1 MTTTINHDTRAS
13 LGLSLVEYSILDFCA
28 QRAPLMLGTGIAII
42 SESLGLS
49 KSSVTDA
56 MKELIAMTPSLLD
69 KKENGYYYPSTRWYT
84 AHWQTVEASQTK
96 SQQFAA
102 DVILLFNEI
111 NKSKY
116 SAHTYESSIATIIK
130 SNPSVTMDHFKSV
143 IIHKSLTWGV
153 DEKMSQYNRPATI
166 FSRKFM
172 VYLDEANRY
181 WIQKA
186 NNDYKPA

>member
-1 MTTTINHDTRAS
+1 
-13 LGLSLVEYSILDFCA
+13 
-28 QRAPLMLGTGIAII
+28 MLGTGIAII